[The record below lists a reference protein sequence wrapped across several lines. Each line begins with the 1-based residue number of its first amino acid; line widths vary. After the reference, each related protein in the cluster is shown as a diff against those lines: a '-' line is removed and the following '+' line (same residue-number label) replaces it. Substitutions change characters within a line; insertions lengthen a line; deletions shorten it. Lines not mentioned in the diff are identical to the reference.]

1 MAQKISFDGVE
12 YDVSN
17 LSESGKQLLAAYQH
31 VTSRLQ
37 ETKNMQAILTRAK
50 NSYLSEL
57 KAEVVKG
64 KTGLDLED
72 LFSDD

>member
-1 MAQKISFDGVE
+1 MTQKITLDGVDYE
-12 YDVSN
+12 TSD
-17 LSESGKQLLAAYQH
+17 LSENSQKLLAAYQH
-31 VTSRLQ
+31 ATLRLQ